1 MGTIRI
7 RMIADAPVCGEQK
20 RKGEVL
26 EVPKSTGLDMIG
38 RGEAE
43 LIDPVERTVLRGDRS
58 GRYGKSAK

>member
-7 RMIADAPVCGEQK
+7 RMLADAPVCGEQK

-38 RGEAE
+38 RGEAVQF
-43 LIDPVERTVLRGDRS
+43 DPVKRTTMHGDRS
-58 GRYGKSAK
+58 GRYAGKGR